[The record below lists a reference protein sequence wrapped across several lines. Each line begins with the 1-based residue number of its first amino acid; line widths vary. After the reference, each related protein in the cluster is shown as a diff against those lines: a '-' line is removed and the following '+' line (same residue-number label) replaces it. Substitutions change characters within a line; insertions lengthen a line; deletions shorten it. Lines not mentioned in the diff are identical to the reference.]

1 MANVD
6 KKNKNADLLLPNLCS
21 FLFLCQARGNAL
33 YKAHKFLAAVDAY
46 SEAIDLAPRVKE
58 FYGNRA
64 AAELMRK
71 NYAKVSDAGGRL
83 LGWLIGS
90 SRMCV
95 VAAACL
101 YLRSSRTVSRRWR

>member
-1 MANVD
+1 M
-6 KKNKNADLLLPNLCS
+6 LTSLLPNLV
-21 FLFLCQARGNAL
+21 CQARGNAL

-71 NYAKVSDAGGRL
+71 NYAKVSDAGGRV
-83 LGWLIGS
+83 LGWVLGWF
-90 SRMCV
+90 MHVCV
-95 VAAACL
+95 WLLHVH
-101 YLRSSRTVSRRWR
+101 LRSSRTVSRHWR

>member
-1 MANVD
+1 MFI
-6 KKNKNADLLLPNLCS
+6 
-21 FLFLCQARGNAL
+21 FLVCQARGNAL

-71 NYAKVSDAGGRL
+71 NYAKVSDAGGRV
-83 LGWLIGS
+83 LGWLVGIL
-90 SRMCV
+90 MHVCV
-95 VAAACL
+95 WLLHV
-101 YLRSSRTVSRRWR
+101 YLRSSRTVSRHWR